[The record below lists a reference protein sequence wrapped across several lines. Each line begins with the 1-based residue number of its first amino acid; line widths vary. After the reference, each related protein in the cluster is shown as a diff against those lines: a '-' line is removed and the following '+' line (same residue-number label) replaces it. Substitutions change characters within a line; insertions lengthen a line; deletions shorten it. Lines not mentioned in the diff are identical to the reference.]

1 MTLEQ
6 LGVLRDARDKL
17 CGACSAV
24 ECETCYVPRLIE
36 KYEKKATETAPVV
49 HGYWKQNPNMP
60 TQYSCSVCRRQI
72 EDMMCNPQKHFPY
85 CHCGAKMDQK
95 ED

>member
-1 MTLEQ
+1 MTREQ

-36 KYEKKATETAPVV
+36 KHEREAAEDTHIAKGRWARGTKLISGPWLWT
-49 HGYWKQNPNMP
+49 
-60 TQYSCSVCRRQI
+60 CSVCGKTRT
-72 EDMMCNPQKHFPY
+72 FPEKF
-85 CHCGAKMDQK
+85 CPNCGAKMDK
-95 ED
+95 E